1 MDPEIRAEIEW
12 ESSLEADRV
21 ANAAKRKA
29 WYEFSQKY
37 PHADRS
43 KFFAHVWFLDG
54 HKATAEINYKTSDG
68 HTVNVI
74 SADTKNLSPDIKSAL
89 GMIAPPKHL
98 TPKARKIL
106 GPPSEDSSG
115 GFPLQLTPITDSVA
129 YLPIPAIPF
138 QPFRLCEKIL
148 CNSGFNRSRC
158 CGEKLPV

>member
-1 MDPEIRAEIEW
+1 MGG
-12 ESSLEADRV
+12 
-21 ANAAKRKA
+21 
-29 WYEFSQKY
+29 
-37 PHADRS
+37 
-43 KFFAHVWFLDG
+43 G
-54 HKATAEINYKTSDG
+54 HKATAEINYKTSDE

-106 GPPSEDSSG
+106 GAPSKDPSG

-138 QPFRLCEKIL
+138 HDSDANPGSLKRIFNNEIASQRG
-148 CNSGFNRSRC
+148 SGKFSKKRSSPLTNQKNPTIA
-158 CGEKLPV
+158 G